1 MKSSGLI
8 FCSLFILNILD
19 CLTGWYKAKV
29 LKRENS
35 KSGYKGIINKISI
48 WILVLISFIVS
59 FCLKQIK
66 IIIPIDVGVSIYL
79 GWLTLIL
86 LIINEARSIVENL
99 IESNV
104 KVPKWLSSSLEVYQ
118 NSVESMVKKN
128 KASTKKRIFI

>member
-1 MKSSGLI
+1 MKSSSLI

-29 LKRENS
+29 LKKENS

-48 WILVLISFIVS
+48 WILVLISFIVY

-66 IIIPIDVGVSIYL
+66 VFIPIDVGVSIYL

-104 KVPKWLSSSLEVYQ
+104 KVPKWLSNSLEVYQ
-118 NSVESMVKKN
+118 NSIESIISKEE
-128 KASTKKRIFI
+128 